1 MKHLILSGCAGRM
14 GRMLESLIE
23 QRDDCRIAAG
33 VDPAP
38 YHSGEFPGYSNWERC
53 PPNADGILDFSSPAG
68 LSPMLEFATGHGI
81 PVVLGTTGLS
91 PSQVEEVAL
100 ASKTIPIFRAANFS
114 LPVALMAH
122 LVEETSR
129 ALGADFDIELLE
141 LHHRGKADAPSGTAK
156 VLMDAANAGL
166 GASLS
171 PVYGREGD
179 SQRQPGEIGVH
190 SLRGGSFAGEHTVLF
205 SGQGEAL
212 SIQHTALSREIFA
225 RGAIRAMLYLQGCP
239 AGLYGMESLL
249 QF

>member
-38 YHSGEFPGYSNWERC
+38 YHSGEFPVYSNWERC

-122 LVEETSR
+122 LVR
-129 ALGADFDIELLE
+129 L
-141 LHHRGKADAPSGTAK
+141 
-156 VLMDAANAGL
+156 
-166 GASLS
+166 
-171 PVYGREGD
+171 
-179 SQRQPGEIGVH
+179 PGH
-190 SLRGGSFAGEHTVLF
+190 W
-205 SGQGEAL
+205 GQTL
-212 SIQHTALSREIFA
+212 I
-225 RGAIRAMLYLQGCP
+225 
-239 AGLYGMESLL
+239 
-249 QF
+249 

>member
-23 QRDDCRIAAG
+23 QRDDCCIAAG
-33 VDPAP
+33 VDLAP
-38 YHSGEFPGYSNWERC
+38 YHSGEFPVYSDWERC

-68 LSPMLEFATGHGI
+68 LSPMLEFATGHRI

-91 PSQVEEVAL
+91 SSQVEEVTS
-100 ASKTIPIFRAANFS
+100 ASKTIPVFWSANFS

-122 LVEETSR
+122 LVEETARS
-129 ALGADFDIELLE
+129 LGADFDVELLE
-141 LHHRGKADAPSGTAK
+141 LHHRGKADAPSGTAE
-156 VLMDAANAGL
+156 VLMNAVNTGL

-171 PVYGREGD
+171 PVYGRKGD
-179 SQRQPGEIGVH
+179 SQRQSEEIGIH
-190 SLRGGSFAGEHTVLF
+190 SLRGGSFAGEHAVLF
-205 SGQGEAL
+205 CGQGEML

-225 RGAIRAMLYLQGCP
+225 HGAIRAMLYLQGCS
-239 AGLYGMESLL
+239 AGLYGMEKLL